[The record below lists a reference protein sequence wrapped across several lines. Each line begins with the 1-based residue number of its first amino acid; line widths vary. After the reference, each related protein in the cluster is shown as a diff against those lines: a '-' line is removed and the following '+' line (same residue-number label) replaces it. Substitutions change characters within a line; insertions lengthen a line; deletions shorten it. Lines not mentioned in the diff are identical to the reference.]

1 MNSITEIVKNAN
13 GRYVGNLI
21 HYYKLVMNAPNADAP
36 YHNVRHM
43 LHVLWEAYDGG
54 VHMGLTPLE
63 LRILLIAAIM
73 HDYNHIGQKGDDS
86 VNIER
91 SIRALHTNCLE
102 EDRHLIFDI
111 ENIIRAT
118 QYPYVETD
126 PSKLTLS
133 QRILRDA
140 DQSQTFSLV
149 WVQSIVYGLS
159 KELDITPR
167 KMLEFQVP
175 FLQKLSFFT
184 PWGENKFSP
193 KISARIAEVKGMIE
207 LLES

>member
-1 MNSITEIVKNAN
+1 MNSIVDIVKNAN
-13 GRYVGNLI
+13 GRYTGDLV

-54 VHMGLTPLE
+54 VHMGLSKDE
-63 LRILLIAAIM
+63 LRVLLIAAIM
-73 HDYNHIGQKGDDS
+73 HDYNHVGQKGDDS

-91 SIRALHTNCLE
+91 SIRALHMNALE
-102 EDRHLIFDI
+102 EDRALIFDI

-118 QYPYVETD
+118 QYPYVEND
-126 PSKLTLS
+126 PQKLTLS

-167 KMLEFQVP
+167 KMLEFQIP

-184 PWGENKFSP
+184 LWGENKFST
-193 KISARIAEVKGMIE
+193 KISARIAEVKEMIE
-207 LLES
+207 LLEK